1 MNIYHLS
8 QLFERISTLFCFYII
23 GQNLDTGH
31 KVNLGNVSFL
41 KIIHL
46 AKKHMY
52 VSQTQEESDKA
63 DSILSW
69 LLKNG
74 HDFLRQTQTL
84 QVKD

>member
-1 MNIYHLS
+1 M
-8 QLFERISTLFCFYII
+8 
-23 GQNLDTGH
+23 
-31 KVNLGNVSFL
+31 NLGNVSFL